1 MLIMLK
7 HKAIAV
13 FCALPLFANGSS
25 TPESIAAVPFPD
37 QVFRNMTCDQIKAEY
52 FKIEASVVKITGQQS
67 SERRNDQGMSLVGG
81 MLLGS
86 SYLLSEGNTE
96 TASQLALIK
105 GKYQSVSR
113 VSAEKNCA
121 PYSAPL

>member
-13 FCALPLFANGSS
+13 FCALPLLANCAS
-25 TPESIAAVPFPD
+25 TTDSIAAVPFPD

-121 PYSAPL
+121 P

>member
-13 FCALPLFANGSS
+13 FCALPLLANCAS
-25 TPESIAAVPFPD
+25 TPDSIAAVPFPD

-52 FKIEASVVKITGQQS
+52 LKIEASVVKITGQQS
-67 SERRNDQGMSLVGG
+67 SERRNDQGMSLAGG
-81 MLLGS
+81 VLLGS
-86 SYLLSEGNTE
+86 SFLLTEGNTE

-105 GKYQSVSR
+105 GKYESVSR

-121 PYSAPL
+121 P